1 MTSSAAAIELNR
13 IEKWFGSGDDAVH
26 ALSPTNLNVA
36 EGEFVVLLGPSGCGK
51 TTLLRMIGG
60 LLEPT
65 SGMLKVE
72 QKQLWNNGTRQG
84 QALSELGMVFQD
96 ANLFPWL
103 SIEDNVALPLELKG
117 MGKTERRAKARELTQ
132 LVGISGFE
140 QRWPR
145 ELSGGMRQRAAIA
158 RALSYNPK
166 ILLMD
171 EPFGALDAMTRDTM
185 NLELQRIW
193 TETRKTIVLVTH
205 SISEA
210 VFLADRI
217 VLLSPRPGRIDT
229 IIDVRMPR
237 PRSLDVQATPEFQ
250 DIANRLAATDTLE
263 GFLRDLRAR
272 YPDAATPA
280 ADLTKESAKE
290 PPRELAKDPPRI
302 AATQAPK
309 DGGKGA
315 AKDVPLGASK
325 DAPPVF
331 PVAAA
336 MPKAPTGEPL
346 KPDKAAADKS
356 PTGSIPL
363 KPRMPPTFGPFPAR

>member
-1 MTSSAAAIELNR
+1 MTSSAAAIDLNR

-250 DIANRLAATDTLE
+250 DIARMLRHRLAE
-263 GFLRDLRAR
+263 I
-272 YPDAATPA
+272 
-280 ADLTKESAKE
+280 S
-290 PPRELAKDPPRI
+290 
-302 AATQAPK
+302 
-309 DGGKGA
+309 
-315 AKDVPLGASK
+315 
-325 DAPPVF
+325 
-331 PVAAA
+331 
-336 MPKAPTGEPL
+336 
-346 KPDKAAADKS
+346 
-356 PTGSIPL
+356 
-363 KPRMPPTFGPFPAR
+363 

>member
-1 MTSSAAAIELNR
+1 MSSAISLSR
-13 IEKWFGSGDDAVH
+13 IEKWFGAGTEAVH
-26 ALSPTNLNVA
+26 ALAPTDLAVA

-65 SGMLKVE
+65 RGALKVE
-72 QKQLWNNGTRQG
+72 DKELWSHGVRQG

-103 SIEDNVALPLELKG
+103 SIEDNIALPLELKG
-117 MGKTERRAKARELTQ
+117 VGTAERRAKARELTK

-140 QRWPR
+140 KRWPR

-193 TETRKTIVLVTH
+193 METRKTIVLVTH

-210 VFLADRI
+210 VFFLESI

-229 IIDVRMPR
+229 IIDVPMPR
-237 PRSLDVQATPEFQ
+237 PRSLDVQAGEDFQ
-250 DIANRLAATDTLE
+250 EIAKMLRHRLAE
-263 GFLRDLRAR
+263 I
-272 YPDAATPA
+272 
-280 ADLTKESAKE
+280 S
-290 PPRELAKDPPRI
+290 
-302 AATQAPK
+302 
-309 DGGKGA
+309 
-315 AKDVPLGASK
+315 
-325 DAPPVF
+325 
-331 PVAAA
+331 
-336 MPKAPTGEPL
+336 
-346 KPDKAAADKS
+346 
-356 PTGSIPL
+356 
-363 KPRMPPTFGPFPAR
+363 